1 MNVYILFDPDG
12 QPSVYAS
19 LEMAREQ
26 LPAEFGWVYYPRVE
40 QWVRADDDGW
50 VYCPQV
56 EQWVCADDDGWSIQ
70 RFEVYDDGREESGE

>member
-26 LPAEFGWVYYPRVE
+26 LPAEFGWVYYP
-40 QWVRADDDGW
+40 
-50 VYCPQV
+50 QV